1 MKKINAF
8 LFLFPFIISACNNA
22 SETTTRVLPIYGE
35 REVDHKTVNGKDSV
49 DTIYHVAPPFKY
61 LNQDSSWIDQNLVK
75 DKVYIVDFFFTSCP
89 TICPKMTS
97 QLKRIQAKTEDI
109 QNLYHIFSFS
119 IDPERDTPQ
128 KLREYI
134 QKNGLKMNNW
144 DMLTGDEVATHKLGV
159 EGFIVHA
166 GRDEDAQGGFAHSAS
181 LVLVDRKGLIRGLY
195 NGTETADV
203 DRLERDLRKLLK
215 VEYGE
220 NIGE

>member
-8 LFLFPFIISACNNA
+8 LFLLPFIISSCNNA
-22 SETTTRVLPIYGE
+22 GKTAERVLPIYGE
-35 REVDHKTVNGKDSV
+35 REVNQTTVNGKEVV
-49 DTIYHVAPPFKY
+49 DTIFHVAPPFRY
-61 LNQDSSWIDQNLVK
+61 LNQDSTWIDQNLIK

-97 QLKRIQAKTEDI
+97 QLKRVQAKTKDI
-109 QNLYHIFSFS
+109 SNLYHIFSFS

-128 KLREYI
+128 KLRAYI
-134 QKNGLKMNNW
+134 QKNGLIMNNW
-144 DMLTGDEVATHKLGV
+144 DMLTGDEAATHKLGV

-181 LVLVDRKGLIRGLY
+181 LVLVDRAGLIRGIY

-203 DRLERDLRKLLK
+203 DRLEKDLRKLLK